1 MTYRMNVT
9 AQPMIDFSKRLGRPL
24 LAATLFAL
32 VAGKVSAQV
41 SDAQAGAGA
50 LFETYK
56 FNAPTLVD
64 LEKVSLFT
72 VPVMARATLSP
83 NIEVGVNGAFA
94 SATRTRR
101 GGQSTTISGLTDTD
115 VHLTYRLSGDRL
127 RLTATGYV
135 PTGKTQLT
143 GDQMELT
150 GLVASDLLPFAISN
164 WGSGGGIGLSAA
176 LAAPVTDET
185 TVGLSAG
192 YVVGRAYEPL
202 STGKFAYRPGNQLQV
217 RGSLDRMVGITAK
230 ASLQV
235 TYAHYTQDQSV
246 GTNFYQTGDRLQAL
260 GSVAFAAGPQSTG
273 VVYLGYLQRQVG
285 KFTSVVDVTPAQH
298 LLYAGGGVRQ
308 PMGRLTLV
316 PQLDIRLLGSEDGV
330 GQGRNISVGLGA
342 EVPFE
347 SVEVVPLARAR
358 FGKLVIRTLQE
369 STFTGFELGLSIRHR
384 GGIR

>member
-1 MTYRMNVT
+1 MTHTMS
-9 AQPMIDFSKRLGRPL
+9 AAKLPMIVFDARLRRTL
-24 LAATLFAL
+24 VAASLVMLAAGTA
-32 VAGKVSAQV
+32 SAQAT
-41 SDAQAGAGA
+41 DAQAGAGV

-56 FNAPTLVD
+56 FAAPTLVD
-64 LEKVSLFT
+64 LEKVSLVT
-72 VPVMARATLSP
+72 VPVTASVALSP
-83 NIEVGVNGAFA
+83 KIEFGVNGAFA

-115 VHLTYRLSGDRL
+115 VHLGYRLSGGRVL
-127 RLTATGYV
+127 LTATGYV

-150 GLVASDLLPFAISN
+150 GLIASDLLPFAISN

-176 LAAPVTDET
+176 LAAPVTNET

-202 STGKFAYRPGNQLQV
+202 STGKFAYRPGNQLLV
-217 RGSLDRMVGITAK
+217 RGSIDRLIGITART
-230 ASLQV
+230 SLQV
-235 TYAHYTQDQSV
+235 TYAHFNQDQTI
-246 GTNFYQTGDRLQAL
+246 GTNFYQTGDRLQAV
-260 GSVAFAAGPQSTG
+260 GSVAFAAGPQRTG
-273 VVYLGYLQRQVG
+273 VVYLGFLQRQVG

-298 LLYAGGGVRQ
+298 LLYAGAGVRQ

-316 PQLDIRLLGSEDGV
+316 PSLDVRLLGSEDGV
-330 GQGRNISVGLGA
+330 GQGRNISVGVGA

-347 SVEVVPLARAR
+347 SIEVVPMARAR

-384 GGIR
+384 AIFR